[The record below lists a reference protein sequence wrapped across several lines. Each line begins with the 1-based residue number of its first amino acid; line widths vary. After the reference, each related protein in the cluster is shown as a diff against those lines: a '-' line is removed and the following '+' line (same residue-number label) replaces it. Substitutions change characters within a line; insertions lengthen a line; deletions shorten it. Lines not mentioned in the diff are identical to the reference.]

1 MTKSSQKSVDPFL
14 NPFRPGAGHAP
25 PWLAGRTKEQQ
36 EFKRLLGQTPVFENL
51 IITGLRGVG
60 KTVLLETL
68 RPLARAADWLW
79 VGADLSES
87 ASLRE
92 DHLAVRLCTDLAPL
106 TSGYAVTVEHRQEP
120 GFGGQEVTVERRL
133 DYRTLRRLYQE
144 SPGLSL
150 DRLKTVLQA
159 TWRAVSA
166 APSKPRGIVFAYDE
180 AQNLSDQPQHEEFP
194 VALLLDS
201 FQSLQRQG
209 LPLMLVLVGL
219 PTLFPKLVASR
230 TYAERMFRV
239 RFLDRLSEA
248 ESEEAILKP
257 VSDASCPLRLTDDSV
272 RAIIQMSGG
281 YPYFIQFICREV
293 YDVFTQRAD
302 RGETASVPVAE
313 IEQKLDADFFSGRW
327 SRLTDRQRELLWVV
341 AHLDHSDGEFSVR
354 DIVQGSAALS
364 KPFSAS
370 HVNQMLS
377 NLAVQG
383 LVFKNR
389 HGRYSFAVPL
399 LDRFIQR
406 QTIAA
411 DERA

>member
-1 MTKSSQKSVDPFL
+1 V

-36 EFKRLLGQTPVFENL
+36 EFRRLLGQSPVFENL
-51 IITGLRGVG
+51 IVTGLRGVG

-68 RPLARAADWLW
+68 RPLAREANWWW

-92 DHLAVRLCTDLAPL
+92 EHLAIRLCTDIAPL
-106 TSGYAVTVEHRQEP
+106 TSGFVVGAGRRQEP
-120 GFGGQEVTVERRL
+120 GFGGQDVAVEQRL
-133 DYRTLRRLYQE
+133 DYQTLRRLYQE
-144 SPGLSL
+144 SPGLAL
-150 DRLKTVLQA
+150 DRLKTVLRA
-159 TWRAVSA
+159 TWNVVST

-180 AQNLSDQPQHEEFP
+180 AQNLSDQAQQEEFP
-194 VALLLDS
+194 VALLLDC

-248 ESEEAILKP
+248 ESAEAILKP
-257 VSDASCPLRLTDDSV
+257 VADARCPLRLTEESV
-272 RAIIQMSGG
+272 HTIVQISGG

-327 SRLTDRQRELLWVV
+327 LRLTDRQRDLLWVI
-341 AHLDHSDGEFSVR
+341 AHLDDSGGEFSVR

-370 HVNQMLS
+370 HINQMLL
-377 NLAVQG
+377 NLAGQG

-389 HGRYSFAVPL
+389 HGRHSFAVPL
-399 LDRFIQR
+399 LDRFIRR
-406 QTIAA
+406 QTVAT
-411 DERA
+411 EG

>member
-1 MTKSSQKSVDPFL
+1 M
-14 NPFRPGAGHAP
+14 
-25 PWLAGRTKEQQ
+25 
-36 EFKRLLGQTPVFENL
+36 
-51 IITGLRGVG
+51 
-60 KTVLLETL
+60 LLETF
-68 RPLARAADWLW
+68 RPLARAANWWW
-79 VGADLSES
+79 VGADLSEA

-106 TSGYAVTVEHRQEP
+106 TSGFVVAAGRRQEP
-120 GFGGQEVTVERRL
+120 GFGGQDVAVEQRL
-133 DYRTLRRLYQE
+133 DYQTLRRLYQE
-144 SPGLSL
+144 SPGLAI
-150 DRLKTVLQA
+150 DRLKTVLHA
-159 TWRAVSA
+159 TWNVVSA
-166 APSKPRGIVFAYDE
+166 GPSKPKGIVFAYDE

-194 VALLLDS
+194 VALLLDC

-239 RFLDRLSEA
+239 RFLDRLTEE
-248 ESEEAILKP
+248 ESAEAILKP
-257 VSDASCPLRLTDDSV
+257 VADAHCPLRLTEESV
-272 RAIIQMSGG
+272 RTIVQMSGG

-341 AHLDHSDGEFSVR
+341 AHLDQSDGEFSVR

-370 HVNQMLS
+370 HINQMLL
-377 NLAVQG
+377 NLAAQG

-406 QTIAA
+406 QTVGA
-411 DERA
+411 EG

>member
-1 MTKSSQKSVDPFL
+1 MAKSRQASASRFL

-36 EFKRLLGQTPVFENL
+36 EFQRLLRQSPVFENL

-68 RPLARAADWLW
+68 RPLARAANWLW

-92 DHLAVRLCTDLAPL
+92 DYLAVRLCTDLAPL
-106 TSGYAVTVEHRQEP
+106 TSGFVVKAGHRQEP
-120 GFGGQEVTVERRL
+120 GFGGQDVRVEQRL
-133 DYRTLRRLYQE
+133 DYQTLRRLYQE
-144 SPGLSL
+144 SPGLAL

-159 TWRAVSA
+159 TWTVVSG
-166 APSKPRGIVFAYDE
+166 APSNPKGIVFAYDE

-209 LPLMLVLVGL
+209 LPVMLVLVGL

-239 RFLDRLSEA
+239 RFLNRLSEE
-248 ESEEAILKP
+248 ESTEAILKP
-257 VSDASCPLRLTDDSV
+257 VADARCPLRLTDDSV
-272 RAIIQMSGG
+272 RTIVRMSGG

-302 RGETASVPVAE
+302 RGETAAVPVAE

-327 SRLTDRQRELLWVV
+327 SRLTDRQRDLLWVI
-341 AHLDHSDGEFSVR
+341 AHLDRSDDEFSVR
-354 DIVQGSAALS
+354 DVVQGSAALS

-370 HVNQMLS
+370 HINQMLL
-377 NLAVQG
+377 NLAGQG

-389 HGRYSFAVPL
+389 YGRYSFAVPL
-399 LDRFIQR
+399 LDRFIRR
-406 QTIAA
+406 QTVAA
-411 DERA
+411 ES